1 MSLIKFKMMYFE
13 IKWGNYVLVCYHA
26 IPFQNDH
33 ERHRHTGI
41 KPFLIKSIR
50 IRLAYC
56 MLLSAWVPS
65 GFMYFLLAITTY
77 HKQPICKCHH
87 PSKTLKNFPMVQVKS
102 IFRLKF
108 FNLCRFS
115 ISFVS

>member
-13 IKWGNYVLVCYHA
+13 IKWGNYLLVCYHA

-33 ERHRHTGI
+33 ERHSHTGI
-41 KPFLIKSIR
+41 KPFLIKYIR

-56 MLLSAWVPS
+56 MLLSAWVPC
-65 GFMYFLLAITTY
+65 GFMYFLLTITTY

-87 PSKTLKNFPMVQVKS
+87 PSKTLKIFPGYRSKVYS
-102 IFRLKF
+102 G
-108 FNLCRFS
+108 
-115 ISFVS
+115 